1 MRQFRFEWDPEKAR
15 ANLEKHG
22 ISFTE
27 AGTVF
32 ADPFA
37 RIVADDIHSTLQE
50 ERFIILG
57 QSQWTR
63 LLVVVFVERTE
74 NLIRIISARKATRHE
89 TQRYKEEN
97 GF

>member
-1 MRQFRFEWDPEKAR
+1 MSQLRFEWDPEKAR

-22 ISFTE
+22 ISFNE

-37 RIVADDIHSTLQE
+37 RIIADEIHSTMQE

-57 QSQWTR
+57 QSQWSR

-74 NLIRIISARKATRHE
+74 NLIRINSARKATQHE